1 MVQALNLS
9 VKSLIVLIA
18 GQHLP
23 FKPGWKLVVAVE
35 VNITAYAHMLH
46 AYESSGMVKVVENVF
61 DCHRLAGA
69 HQLAHAGDAHHAAG
83 GCQFLD
89 GLIALIARG
98 RSPPPAIGI
107 GAPPRTPP

>member
-69 HQLAHAGDAHHAAG
+69 HQLAHAGDSHYP
-83 GCQFLD
+83 
-89 GLIALIARG
+89 ARG
-98 RSPPPAIGI
+98 CPFLYRLFLSLGMWRIHPPP
-107 GAPPRTPP
+107 